1 MALRTIVI
9 GGSNTVMQ
17 PGYWPTLLARM
28 AHRGFPLD
36 VVADLSVGGTTSGF
50 GLFQLKANEH
60 HLANADVLVIEYA
73 LNDAFVYG
81 DERRPFRHWARFYEG
96 VIRHALSI
104 NPDLR
109 IVSLVFGQ
117 RGGSYITS
125 VPSIDAGMHYI
136 SDWYDAAIVNVS
148 RNLMRRFGREVVTD
162 PSFYADQGHYARPI
176 ATTIVADIIA
186 EELERILAAPF
197 RPRGM
202 PLPIDPYHFA
212 SARIIDAKTLIETCG
227 LPPRV
232 YSNRRF
238 AATTADLGDFR
249 LKLTFDKGRPLALA
263 YVCAPDISALEIAM
277 ASDTVE
283 AAMLK
288 GGVRD
293 GAFKFLL
300 SMLSCDFLYPGP
312 ALLQEPATFS
322 CSMQASQNVPGVTRH
337 VPKDNVGHAESDGSA
352 PRVMPL
358 LGMLYTGTLKSC
370 VAEPVAD
377 LRLQPAAATER
388 IEAPSN

>member
-28 AHRGFPLD
+28 AQRGMPLE

-50 GLFQLKANEH
+50 GLFQLKANDH
-60 HLANADVLVIEYA
+60 HLAEADVLIIEYA

-96 VIRHALSI
+96 VIRHALAR
-104 NPDLR
+104 NPKLH

-117 RGGSYITS
+117 RGGAYISS

-136 SDWYDAAIVNVS
+136 SDWYDTAIVDVS
-148 RNLMRRFGREVVTD
+148 RHLMRRFGRDVVTD

-176 ATTIVADIIA
+176 ATTLVADIIA
-186 EELERILAAPF
+186 EDLERILAAPF
-197 RPRGM
+197 RPRGV
-202 PLPIDPYHFA
+202 PPPIDPHHFA
-212 SARIIDAKTLIETCG
+212 DAKIIDAKTLIETCG
-227 LPPRV
+227 LPARV

-238 AATTADLGDFR
+238 AATTADLGAFR
-249 LKLTFDKGRPLALA
+249 LKLDFDRGRPLAMA

-277 ASDTVE
+277 AGETVE

-322 CSMQASQNVPGVTRH
+322 CSIQASRSVPGVARH
-337 VPKDNVGHAESDGSA
+337 VPKDNVAHPESDGSA
-352 PRVMPL
+352 ARVMPL

-370 VAEPVAD
+370 VAEPIAD
-377 LRLQPAAATER
+377 LRLQPATATER
-388 IEAPSN
+388 VEAPSN